1 MTNIKKGFG
10 IFAIGIVLIGI
21 STVGTLLIG
30 DSPMTYCADETS
42 DSGVV
47 NADCLKNAATLFR
60 ILTITHTIGLIFALI
75 GIYTEIVNIL
85 ESGGT
90 SHQRESRLPIQK
102 HPNASS
108 IRIKNKNNPEFDF
121 ACTTCNNEFKE
132 FWNKCPSCGGFV
144 NNK

>member
-10 IFAIGIVLIGI
+10 IFVIGIVLIGI

-30 DSPMTYCADETS
+30 DSSMTYCADET
-42 DSGVV
+42 DGVNV
-47 NADCLKNAATLFR
+47 KCLKDAAVLFKV
-60 ILTITHTIGLIFALI
+60 LTITSTLGFIFALT
-75 GIYTEIVNIL
+75 GIYIEVVNVL
-85 ESGGT
+85 ESRGP

-121 ACTTCNNEFKE
+121 ACTTCNKEFKE